1 MKKLVF
7 AILPLLLLTA
17 CPKEKEVA
25 AMMDELSTKRAEAIE
40 AVETQSWDLDSL
52 LIAHDYFFN
61 FSERVHLLKEEPE
74 AVKNIQ
80 KYLKKN
86 GAKAFCESFVVP
98 LAVWQTLETYC
109 TGGSFYKCSPE
120 IQEYANTRQKMLDLL
135 GGESAKTLSKEP
147 ACN

>member
-17 CPKEKEVA
+17 CPKEKEVT
-25 AMMDELSTKRAEAIE
+25 AMMDELSDKRAEAIK
-40 AVETQSWDLDSL
+40 AIDKQTWDLDGL

-80 KYLKKN
+80 KYVKKN
-86 GAKAFCESFVVP
+86 GAKTFCESFVMP
-98 LAVWQTLETYC
+98 LATWQTLETYC
-109 TGGSFYKCSPE
+109 SSGAFYKCSPE

-135 GGESAKTLSKEP
+135 GTDTVKVLNKETT
-147 ACN
+147 CN

>member
-17 CPKEKEVA
+17 CPKEKEVT
-25 AMMDELSTKRAEAIE
+25 AMMADLSEKRGEAIKAIE
-40 AVETQSWDLDSL
+40 KQTWDLDSL
-52 LIAHDYFFN
+52 LKAHDYFFN

-80 KYLKKN
+80 KYMKKS
-86 GAKAFCESFVVP
+86 GAKIFCENFVLP
-98 LAVWQTLETYC
+98 LATWQILETHC
-109 TGGSFYKCSPE
+109 SGGPFYKCSPE
-120 IQEYANTRQKMLDLL
+120 IQEYSNTRQKMMELL
-135 GGESAKTLSKEP
+135 GPETAKILTNEK